1 VGQRAMVLRTEDAGK
16 TWTKVLPKEPVQVAE
31 AD

>member
-1 VGQRAMVLRTEDAGK
+1 MVLRTEDAGK